1 MDSAVGLVQWGQL
14 GDDIKCQKPN
24 MHGSLLDL
32 CLVFDR
38 S

>member
-1 MDSAVGLVQWGQL
+1 MDSAVGLVQRGQL
-14 GDDIKCQKPN
+14 DDDIKCQKPN

-32 CLVFDR
+32 CLVFNR